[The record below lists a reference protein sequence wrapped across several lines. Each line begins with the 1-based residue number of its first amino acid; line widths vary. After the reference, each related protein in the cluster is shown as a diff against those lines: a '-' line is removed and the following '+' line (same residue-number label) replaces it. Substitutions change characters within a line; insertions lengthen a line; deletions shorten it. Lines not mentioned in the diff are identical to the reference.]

1 MTAKATFEHNANGKS
16 LQKSITFPLS
26 SVDGSVVIIIIIVWL
41 VGAVFIAKKKLPRV
55 DWLISSE
62 H

>member
-26 SVDGSVVIIIIIVWL
+26 SVGGSVVIIIIIVWL